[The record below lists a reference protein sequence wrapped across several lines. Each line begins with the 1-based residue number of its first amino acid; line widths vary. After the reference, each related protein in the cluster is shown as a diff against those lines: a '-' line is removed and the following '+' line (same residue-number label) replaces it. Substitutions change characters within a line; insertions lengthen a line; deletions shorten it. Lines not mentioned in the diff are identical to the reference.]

1 MSNTNQTQNMPNNDD
16 APQVKALNILTN
28 GIRLAQSRGA
38 FSLSESS
45 LLFDAM
51 KTFMVDPNLEP
62 NALIPKPNEEEV
74 KNV

>member
-1 MSNTNQTQNMPNNDD
+1 MNNQENQSSSEEPQ
-16 APQVKALNILTN
+16 QVKALNILTN

-45 LLFDAM
+45 MLFDAM
-51 KTFMVDPNLEP
+51 KSFMVDPSVEP
-62 NALIPKPNEEEV
+62 NALIPKKEEEV

>member
-1 MSNTNQTQNMPNNDD
+1 MSNQNQTANLPTED
-16 APQVKALNILTN
+16 APQIKALNVLTN

-62 NALIPKPNEEEV
+62 NGLIPKPNEEEV
-74 KNV
+74 KSV